1 MGVGSTSSHPLSALF
16 PDARS
21 GKSIKQKNFSPFDI
35 FPRRNPM
42 LGECDAD
49 AAAGG
54 PSAFSH
60 TQKLSTR
67 EEENAENSF
76 FCSRR
81 GWISPFCFFLD
92 PFPCGKRRKSSLVST
107 VGRRFA
113 HTQSIRSRRRV
124 SPRKG
129 GQLGESNERVSLT
142 RRWTLTRASAPWS
155 LGISCFRFAFW
166 VRHGPYLLEYWVF
179 VSVWWGREERVE
191 NRTVTFSAT

>member
-1 MGVGSTSSHPLSALF
+1 MHYIKGVSSIACAWRLGEVEKQRKQALGGQLALRGMGVGSTSSHPLSALF

-21 GKSIKQKNFSPFDI
+21 GKSIKQKKNFSPVDI

-67 EEENAENSF
+67 QEENAENSF

-81 GWISPFCFFLD
+81 GLLSPFCFSSILFLSGKEGKVHL
-92 PFPCGKRRKSSLVST
+92 FPLSVVASRT
-107 VGRRFA
+107 
-113 HTQSIRSRRRV
+113 HNQSEAGGESRRGKV
-124 SPRKG
+124 D
-129 GQLGESNERVSLT
+129 N
-142 RRWTLTRASAPWS
+142 
-155 LGISCFRFAFW
+155 
-166 VRHGPYLLEYWVF
+166 
-179 VSVWWGREERVE
+179 
-191 NRTVTFSAT
+191 